1 MSELTESSIP
11 LNFKPVKAES
21 RLGTLNENKIAF
33 VVQPSMFR
41 AYTGTRIN
49 SATQVYP
56 IQAFLWLSAWLK
68 KINFATTVFDMGVRD
83 TRDANCWKEFI
94 RFLLAERP
102 KFICCTV
109 TTPIYY
115 EAKLIGIIAKQIL
128 GPEVVVVHGGVHA
141 TALYKESL
149 TDSMCDVV
157 VLGEG
162 ELTLGEICQGK
173 PYKEIRGIAYQG

>member
-49 SATQVYP
+49 AATQVYH

-68 KINFATTVFDMGVRD
+68 KLGFKRTVFDMGVRE
-83 TRDANCWKEFI
+83 TSMARCWIEFI
-94 RFLLAERP
+94 QFLIEEKP

-115 EAKLIGIIAKQIL
+115 DAKLIGIIAKQ
-128 GPEVVVVHGGVHA
+128 
-141 TALYKESL
+141 
-149 TDSMCDVV
+149 
-157 VLGEG
+157 VL
-162 ELTLGEICQGK
+162 
-173 PYKEIRGIAYQG
+173 